1 MKAFNVA
8 IFVGMYEVERG
19 SADELMGLV
28 TKEFT
33 DGLCQKNPAGIFCKV
48 DDSNEGNAGGR

>member
-28 TKEFT
+28 T
-33 DGLCQKNPAGIFCKV
+33 CV
-48 DDSNEGNAGGR
+48 Y